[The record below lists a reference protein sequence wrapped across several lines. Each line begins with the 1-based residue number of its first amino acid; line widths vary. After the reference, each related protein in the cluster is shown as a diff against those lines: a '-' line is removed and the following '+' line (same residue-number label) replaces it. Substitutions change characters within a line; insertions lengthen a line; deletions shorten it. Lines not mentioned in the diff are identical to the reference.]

1 MIPATPG
8 RWALLRERAFRR
20 YWLGHT
26 TSLLGSAMAS
36 VAVAFAV
43 LGSGGDGTALGA
55 VMAAR
60 ILPVVLVLPVA
71 GIVADRLGPRRVA
84 LAADVLRCAV
94 QAALAAL
101 LLTDRPPLWGTAAL
115 VALWGLGEGF
125 GLPALGALVP
135 GLVRD
140 RARLADANSLLG
152 LARSTSTVAGPALAG
167 LLVAADGPAAV
178 LDLDAA
184 SYAVGALALAAVAV
198 PAVPRGPADTILDDL
213 RHGWTEFRSRTW
225 LWLTTAQTGL
235 FNLLVWAPFVVIG
248 PLLAQQRLGGA
259 AAWGTVM
266 AAYGAGAV
274 LGGLLMLGRRPRP
287 PLAVAAAAATGWAL
301 PSAALASGAG
311 TGWTAFAALG
321 AGISTAVCDT
331 LFTTAT
337 QQHVPAEAL
346 GRVHSFEA
354 LGAFVLGPI
363 GLAAAG
369 PLAARLGAAPVL
381 GLGALWQVAACATVL
396 AVPAVRTLRAPTAAE
411 PRPTVSR
418 TVPSTD

>member
-1 MIPATPG
+1 MTPKTQG
-8 RWALLRERAFRR
+8 RWALLREHAFRR

-26 TSLLGSAMAS
+26 TSMLGSTTAS

-43 LGSGGDGTALGA
+43 LDGGGDGTALGT

-60 ILPVVLVLPVA
+60 IVPVVLVLPVG
-71 GIVADRLGPRRVA
+71 GILADRLGARRVA
-84 LAADVLRCAV
+84 LAADLLRCAV

-125 GLPALGALVP
+125 CLPALGALVP
-135 GLVRD
+135 ALVRD
-140 RARLADANSLLG
+140 PARLADANSLLG
-152 LARSTSTVAGPALAG
+152 LARSTTTVAGPALAG
-167 LLVAADGPAAV
+167 LLVAAAGPATV
-178 LDLDAA
+178 LALDAA
-184 SYAVGALALAAVAV
+184 SYAASALALATVVV
-198 PAVPRGPADTILDDL
+198 PTARRGRADTLLDDL

-225 LWLTTAQTGL
+225 LWLTTAQMGL
-235 FNLLVWAPFVVIG
+235 FNLLVWAPFLVLG
-248 PLLAQQRLGGA
+248 PLLAHQRLGGA

-274 LGGLLMLGRRPRP
+274 LGGLLVLGRRPRR
-287 PLAVAAAAATGWAL
+287 PLAVATLAALGWAL
-301 PSAALASGAG
+301 PSAALAAGAG
-311 TGWTAFAALG
+311 AATTALAALV
-321 AGISTAVCDT
+321 AGIGTAVCDT
-331 LFTTAT
+331 LYTTAT

-369 PLAARLGAAPVL
+369 PLAAHLGTGRVL
-381 GLGALWQVAACATVL
+381 ALGALWQVAACSAVL
-396 AVPAVRTLRAPTAAE
+396 AVPAVRTLRAPAAPG
-411 PRPTVSR
+411 PRSAVR
-418 TVPSTD
+418 TPVPSTD

>member
-1 MIPATPG
+1 M
-8 RWALLRERAFRR
+8 
-20 YWLGHT
+20 
-26 TSLLGSAMAS
+26 
-36 VAVAFAV
+36 
-43 LGSGGDGTALGA
+43 
-55 VMAAR
+55 
-60 ILPVVLVLPVA
+60 
-71 GIVADRLGPRRVA
+71 A

-152 LARSTSTVAGPALAG
+152 LARSTSTVASPALAG
-167 LLVAADGPAAV
+167 LLVAAVGPAAV
-178 LDLDAA
+178 LALDAA

-235 FNLLVWAPFVVIG
+235 FNLLVWAPFLVLG

-266 AAYGAGAV
+266 AAYGAA
-274 LGGLLMLGRRPRP
+274 
-287 PLAVAAAAATGWAL
+287 
-301 PSAALASGAG
+301 PSSAG
-311 TGWTAFAALG
+311 
-321 AGISTAVCDT
+321 C
-331 LFTTAT
+331 
-337 QQHVPAEAL
+337 
-346 GRVHSFEA
+346 
-354 LGAFVLGPI
+354 
-363 GLAAAG
+363 
-369 PLAARLGAAPVL
+369 
-381 GLGALWQVAACATVL
+381 
-396 AVPAVRTLRAPTAAE
+396 
-411 PRPTVSR
+411 
-418 TVPSTD
+418 